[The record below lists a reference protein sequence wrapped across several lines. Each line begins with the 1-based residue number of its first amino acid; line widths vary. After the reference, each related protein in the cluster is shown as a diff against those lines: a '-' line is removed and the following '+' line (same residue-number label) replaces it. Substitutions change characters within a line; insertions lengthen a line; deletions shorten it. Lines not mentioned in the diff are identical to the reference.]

1 MSEKTENTRDAQRP
15 GEDEKSWKERVAVNQ
30 TLDKISNKL
39 MVFSGKGGVGKSTVA
54 ANLAVSLAQS
64 GQRVGLLDIDFH
76 GPSIPKL
83 LGVTDKRMDITK
95 DNTAL
100 PVIGPSGVKVVSI
113 GFLLPDLDQATIWR
127 GPLKMGVFKQLLGQ
141 TEWGEL
147 DWLIIDSPP
156 GTGDEPL
163 SVAQTIVGTKG
174 LLVTTP
180 QQIATDDVRRSI
192 GFARKLGME
201 LVGMI
206 ENMSGMVCPHCGEG
220 IDVFKGGGGE
230 TLAAEVG
237 VRFLGRVPLDPA
249 AVEAGDDG
257 RPVVAAMPDSPTAK
271 ALLEAF
277 QPIITSS

>member
-1 MSEKTENTRDAQRP
+1 MSDKTENTRDAQRP

-30 TLDKISNKL
+30 TLDNISNKL

-83 LGVTDKRMDITK
+83 LGVADKRMDITE

-100 PVIGPSGVKVVSI
+100 PVIGPHGVKVVSI

-201 LVGMI
+201 LVGMV
-206 ENMSGMVCPHCGEG
+206 ENMSGMVCPHCSEH
-220 IDVFKGGGGE
+220 IDVFKGGGGK

-257 RPVVAAMPDSPTAK
+257 RPVVASMPDSPTAK

-277 QPIITSS
+277 RPIITAG

>member
-1 MSEKTENTRDAQRP
+1 MSEKAENTRDAQRP

-30 TLDKISNKL
+30 TLDKITNKL

-83 LGVTDKRMDITK
+83 LGVTDKRMDITE

-100 PVIGPSGVKVVSI
+100 PVIGPSGVKIVSI

-206 ENMSGMVCPHCGEG
+206 ENMSGMVCPHCGER
-220 IDVFKGGGGE
+220 IDVFKGGGGKAM
-230 TLAAEVG
+230 AAEVG

-257 RPVVAAMPDSPTAK
+257 RPVVAAMPDSPTGK

-277 QPIITSS
+277 GPIITSA